1 MTGLPA
7 KRKLGKNYSETDQYW
22 VAVVSE
28 WQGDIDGA
36 PVKDSDERFSATLA
50 QMIGLEPMPVFDKAN
65 AFIFKGGNYVDVS
78 APSTVI
84 PLL

>member
-7 KRKLGKNYSETDQYW
+7 KRVLEKNYSETDQYW
-22 VAVVSE
+22 LAVVSE
-28 WQGDIDGA
+28 WQDDIDEARDKG
-36 PVKDSDERFSATLA
+36 SDERLSATLA